1 MSETLLSV
9 RNLDVS
15 YYSSRGTF
23 RALNKVS
30 VDIGYGE
37 VLAVVGETGCGKST
51 FGSAIPRLLPF
62 PGEVDGG
69 EIILEGENLLTK
81 TEEGMREVRRHKV
94 AVIFQDATASLNPVF
109 RIGKQ
114 LASSIQAA
122 SRQGSKET
130 GAETVRMLS
139 EVGIADAAKVAR
151 QYPHELS
158 GGMRQRV
165 VIAIALARSPRL
177 LIADEPTSNLDVT
190 IQAQIVDLIMEL
202 RERMGMSII
211 LIAHSMGL
219 VAQTCDRVGV
229 MYAGNL
235 VEVGS
240 AVDVFKE
247 PQHPYTRG
255 LLELAALIEEEDSS
269 APSPARCG
277 SPRVGRSAAASP
289 NGAVWRGAGRKK
301 RRCAWS
307 SGPTCG
313 RPGAGIASP
322 ATCTRDAMPPLEPPP
337 SSSSSPIKPAKL
349 LEVRN
354 LRKHFPIREG
364 LLQRVRSHVHAVD
377 GVSLP
382 SSAAARS
389 GWSGRAAA
397 ARPPAAA
404 V

>member
-9 RNLDVS
+9 RALDVS

-37 VLAVVGETGCGKST
+37 TFAVVGETGCGKST

-69 EIILEGENLLTK
+69 EIVLEGENLLTK
-81 TEEGMREVRRHKV
+81 SEEEMREVRRHKV

-109 RIGKQ
+109 RIGQQ

-122 SRQGSKET
+122 SRLGSRET
-130 GAETVRMLS
+130 RTEVVRMLS

-190 IQAQIVDLIMEL
+190 IQAQIVDLIMAL
-202 RERMGMSII
+202 RERMRMSII

-240 AVDVFKE
+240 TVDVFKE

-255 LLELAALIEEEDSS
+255 LLEVAALTEEEGQLRTIPGVVQIAHTREERCSFS
-269 APSPARCG
+269 ERCG
-277 SPRVGRSAAASP
+277 
-289 NGAVWRGAGRKK
+289 
-301 RRCAWS
+301 
-307 SGPTCG
+307 
-313 RPGAGIASP
+313 
-322 ATCTRDAMPPLEPPP
+322 L
-337 SSSSSPIKPAKL
+337 
-349 LEVRN
+349 
-354 LRKHFPIREG
+354 
-364 LLQRVRSHVHAVD
+364 
-377 GVSLP
+377 
-382 SSAAARS
+382 ARS
-389 GWSGRAAA
+389 
-397 ARPPAAA
+397 RPSEAQVCVEQRPDLRETGDGHRVACHLYA
-404 V
+404 